1 MKNIYLFKNDE
12 INGSDEK
19 ETLEGGGGN
28 DTIDGGLGDDVI
40 IGSKGDDNINGGWI
54 GSGDIGKIQRL
65 CYHCR

>member
-1 MKNIYLFKNDE
+1 MKKAA
-12 INGSDEK
+12 S
-19 ETLEGGGGN
+19 GN

-40 IGSKGDDNINGGWI
+40 IGGKGDDKINGGWI